1 MPDPC
6 CINCRRSYGQNI
18 LLDFDPSGFWAC
30 PRCGLVDES
39 ATSAQRLVDFN
50 EHGIQVD
57 DNIRGTKAASW
68 TDWREA
74 KFEEHVK
81 DLLDLYLGSKDPRTS
96 ILGTPGEN
104 VRTSTRKWLTRI
116 LEADRQLFQR
126 LQGHKKASPKTKFFV
141 VIALKMALDE
151 NAVAVLH
158 NRLRAAGFQTE
169 MKSAWA
175 GARSDERLPA
185 LSLSQLVARLSQFPA
200 TSFGY
205 TDREGYLNLLHR
217 RFTKLLRNALTPLE
231 STLIFLTSI
240 SQRLRQI
247 ADASNEDRTSLLL
260 TRPPAGKGT
269 REWEAEE
276 FSFFEDVEWEKV
288 LPEAYRLYQIQEC
301 VYLWGNRSSP
311 SIAIALLFW
320 SIQSLKSLVVPSFS
334 ILMEELSAP
343 YGQQRWVALE
353 RFKEMRNLL
362 VAWST
367 SFPEAAIPF
376 PLLPLPPKGFIGD
389 GVSGYGS
396 DSRRGIPEIDMAVTV
411 APLITQ
417 HWRKLLQARSRT
429 RKDVMPLADEIYL
442 ARKMFVVR
450 AGDYALLLD
459 PKATLPLH
467 LRNVER
473 PKLGRMSPAVK
484 KFKVFA
490 DQARAEIAG
499 YVPLWRV
506 RVDDEAVKRRLEG
519 LQIIPDGND
528 EPASQAKADKAS
540 LAASCQSIPA
550 PETSGHGVYFQRAYP
565 APPARPLASSSSSDD
580 HSGILMREREE
591 YIKFR
596 YATYL
601 EAGHIVSPACATI
614 MWDWL
619 REKVETGSIPATI
632 TPEYLASIGVKA
644 DPRQGWDLGNW
655 VEQKKDVWSPVE
667 CLLRAGVKPSEIPP
681 HFVPQSPTYLKVILC
696 HYHERAALLGL
707 VDNNILAP
715 VGKFEDEIA
724 LLFPQGGEEN
734 FEGMFLDD
742 KERAK
747 RERDY
752 KAMEVVGKD
761 EDMDAWRK
769 ERSTRERDALSDEE
783 ASDSEE
789 EGIPFPPTLARGEPS
804 SPSSPSY
811 NPPPPT
817 RSRAELK
824 HLAAI
829 FNVPSHL
836 RSKDQLE
843 LLAQA
848 IGTSDDPDLHDVGN
862 EDDSERFDELA
873 FSSMGPSLAGV
884 ELGWGFEEAGDSEE
898 DGEGDAPIASQL
910 GAGSQRKRKAGNE
923 EKEKKTSKSKK

>member
-1 MPDPC
+1 MSDPC
-6 CINCRRSYGQNI
+6 CVNCRRSYGATV
-18 LLDFDPSGFWAC
+18 LLEFDPSGFWAC

-39 ATSAQRLVDFN
+39 ATSSETLVDFN
-50 EHGIQVD
+50 QHGIQVD

-81 DLLDLYLGSKDPRTS
+81 DLLDLYLGYKDPRTS
-96 ILGTPGEN
+96 VLGAPGEN
-104 VRTSTRKWLTRI
+104 IRASTRKWLTRI
-116 LEADRQLFQR
+116 IEADRQLFQR
-126 LQGHKKASPKTKFFV
+126 LQGHKKASPKTKFLV
-141 VIALKMALDE
+141 ATALKMALDE

-158 NRLRAAGFQTE
+158 NRLRGAGIKTE
-169 MKSAWA
+169 MKSAWE

-185 LSLSQLVARLSQFPA
+185 LSLSQLATRLSQYPA

-205 TDREGYLNLLHR
+205 TDREGYLTLLHR

-231 STLIFLTSI
+231 STLIFLTTI

-247 ADASNEDRTSLLL
+247 ADTPNEERASLLL
-260 TRPPAGKGT
+260 TRPPSGKGT
-269 REWEAEE
+269 RGWVAEE
-276 FSFFEDVEWEKV
+276 FAFFEDVEWEKV
-288 LPEAYRLYQIQEC
+288 LPEAYNLYQIQDC
-301 VYLWGNRSSP
+301 VYLWGSRSSP
-311 SIAIALLFW
+311 SIAIALLLW

-389 GVSGYGS
+389 GLCGYGS
-396 DSRRGIPEIDMAVTV
+396 DSRRGIPEIDMAVAV

-417 HWRKLLQARSRT
+417 HWCKLLQARSRT
-429 RKDVMPLADEIYL
+429 RKDAMPLADEIHL

-467 LRNVER
+467 LKSIAR
-473 PKLGRMSPAVK
+473 PKLGKMSPAVQ
-484 KFKVFA
+484 KFRVFA

-506 RVDDEAVKRRLEG
+506 CVDDEVVRRRLRG
-519 LQIIPDGND
+519 LQAISDGD
-528 EPASQAKADKAS
+528 EEPASQVRADKAS

-550 PETSGHGVYFQRAYP
+550 LESSGQGVYLQRAYP
-565 APPARPLASSSSSDD
+565 VPLTLPPASSSSSDD

-596 YATYL
+596 YASYL

-619 REKVETGSIPATI
+619 REQVEMGSMPATV
-632 TPEYLASIGVKA
+632 TTEYLAGIGVKG
-644 DPRQGWDLGNW
+644 DPRQGWDLGEW
-655 VEQKKDVWSPVE
+655 IEQRKETWSPVE
-667 CLLRAGVKPSEIPP
+667 CLLRAGVKPGEIP
-681 HFVPQSPTYLKVILC
+681 HHLVPQSPTHLRIMLW
-696 HYHERAALLGL
+696 HFHERASLLGL
-707 VDNNILAP
+707 ADDNILAP

-724 LLFPQGGEEN
+724 LLFQKESEES
-734 FEGMFLDD
+734 FDSLFLDD
-742 KERAK
+742 MERAK

-752 KAMEVVGKD
+752 KMMEVVAKD

-769 ERSTRERDALSDEE
+769 AKVARERDGVSDEE
-783 ASDSEE
+783 LLDGEE
-789 EGIPFPPTLARGEPS
+789 EDILFPQSLAQEEPS
-804 SPSSPSY
+804 SPGSTSSSR
-811 NPPPPT
+811 PPT
-817 RSRAELK
+817 RSRAELN
-824 HLAAI
+824 HLSAI

-848 IGTSDDPDLHDVGN
+848 MGTSDDPDL
-862 EDDSERFDELA
+862 DDHENLQDSDRLA
-873 FSSMGPSLAGV
+873 FNSMGPSLVGMD
-884 ELGWGFEEAGDSEE
+884 LGWGFEEGGHVEGDEE
-898 DGEGDAPIASQL
+898 DDNPKASQP
-910 GAGSQRKRKAGNE
+910 GARAKRKRKTGDE
-923 EKEKKTSKSKK
+923 GKEKKTPKSKK